1 MKIEKR
7 NLVEIK
13 FSDSEIEILQQAQ
26 DVLTQLFNS
35 TNGNLL
41 NLLID
46 QRTGECF
53 RREDIKSAISTLGNL
68 AYSDYSSWLFEIN

>member
-7 NLVEIK
+7 TLAEIELNENEIK
-13 FSDSEIEILQQAQ
+13 ILQRAQ
-26 DVLTQLFNS
+26 DVIIQLVNS
-35 TNGNLL
+35 TEG

-53 RREDIKSAISTLGNL
+53 DRKDLKNIAIILGNL
-68 AYSDYSSWLFEIN
+68 GYPEYSSWLFEMN

>member
-7 NLVEIK
+7 NLVEIG
-13 FSDSEIEILQQAQ
+13 FSDNEIEILQQAQ

-35 TNGNLL
+35 TSGDLL
-41 NLLID
+41 VD

-53 RREDIKSAISTLGNL
+53 RREDIKNAICTVGNL
-68 AYSDYSSWLFEIN
+68 AYNDYSTWLFEMN

>member
-13 FSDSEIEILQQAQ
+13 FSDDEIEILQQAQ

-35 TNGNLL
+35 TDGRLL
-41 NLLID
+41 VD

-53 RREDIKSAISTLGNL
+53 RKEDLITAIGTVGNL
-68 AYSDYSSWLFEIN
+68 AYNDYSSWLFEID

>member
-13 FSDSEIEILQQAQ
+13 FSDSETEILQQAQ

-35 TNGNLL
+35 TSGDLL
-41 NLLID
+41 VD

-53 RREDIKSAISTLGNL
+53 RREDIKNAICTVGNL
-68 AYSDYSSWLFEIN
+68 AYSDYSSWLFEMN

>member
-7 NLVEIK
+7 TLVEIE
-13 FSDSEIEILQQAQ
+13 FSDSETEILQQAQ

-35 TNGNLL
+35 TNGSLL
-41 NLLID
+41 VD

-53 RREDIKSAISTLGNL
+53 RREDLKNAIGTVGNL
-68 AYSDYSSWLFEIN
+68 AYNDYSSWLFEMN

>member
-7 NLVEIK
+7 TLVEIK
-13 FSDSEIEILQQAQ
+13 FHDDEIEILQQAQ

-35 TNGNLL
+35 ANGNLL
-41 NLLID
+41 VD

-53 RREDIKSAISTLGNL
+53 RKEDLINAIATLGNL
-68 AYSDYSSWLFEIN
+68 AYNDYSSWLFEIN

>member
-7 NLVEIK
+7 TLVEIK
-13 FSDSEIEILQQAQ
+13 FHDDEIEILQQAQ
-26 DVLTQLFNS
+26 DILTQLFNS

-41 NLLID
+41 VD
-46 QRTGECF
+46 QHTGECF
-53 RREDIKSAISTLGNL
+53 YKEDLINAISTLGNL

>member
-7 NLVEIK
+7 TLVEIK
-13 FSDSEIEILQQAQ
+13 FHDDEIEILQQAQ
-26 DVLTQLFNS
+26 DILTQLFNS

-41 NLLID
+41 VD

-53 RREDIKSAISTLGNL
+53 RKEDLINAIATLGNL

>member
-7 NLVEIK
+7 TLVEFK
-13 FSDSEIEILQQAQ
+13 FHDDEIEILQQAQ

-35 TNGNLL
+35 TNGDLL
-41 NLLID
+41 VD

-53 RREDIKSAISTLGNL
+53 HKEDLINAIATLGNL
-68 AYSDYSSWLFEIN
+68 AYNDYSSWLFEIN

>member
-7 NLVEIK
+7 TLVEIK
-13 FSDSEIEILQQAQ
+13 FSDDEIEILQQAQ
-26 DVLTQLFNS
+26 DILTQLFNS
-35 TNGNLL
+35 TGGSLL
-41 NLLID
+41 VD

-53 RREDIKSAISTLGNL
+53 RKEDLINAIGTVGNL